1 MGRCLTATGASA
13 DCPSSLPSIGIKHLQ
28 MSLSLATE
36 IARDLIRCPSVTPLE
51 GGALTA
57 LEQLLK
63 KGGFR
68 VNRIVFDDEDT
79 PDVEN
84 LFASIGSGAPHF
96 VFAGHTD
103 VVPAG
108 AETDWRHGPFEG
120 VIEAGV
126 LYGRGAVDMKGGI
139 ASFAAAALQFI
150 KEQGADFGGAISFLI
165 TGDEEGPAVNG
176 TVKLLEW
183 ARAQGHEFDA
193 CIVGEPTNPDI
204 LGDAIKV
211 GRRGS
216 LSGIV
221 TVTGIQGHAAYPH
234 LANNPIPGLIKLMAA
249 LNELTLDEG
258 NERFQP
264 SNLEIVT
271 VDVGNPAFNVIP
283 ARAEFRFNI
292 RYNDTWTLESLKAKI
307 TQVLESVALGGL
319 KMDLVFKR
327 DASESFLTRDETL
340 IAALTSAVAAETGRT
355 PELSTGGGTSD
366 ARFIKNYCP
375 VVEFGLVGQT
385 MHKVDE
391 CVAVEDLDRL
401 AAIYHRFLAS
411 YFSKP

>member
-1 MGRCLTATGASA
+1 MSPATV
-13 DCPSSLPSIGIKHLQ
+13 
-28 MSLSLATE
+28 
-36 IARDLIRCPSVTPLE
+36 IARDLIRCPSVTPKE
-51 GGALTA
+51 GGALSA
-57 LEQLLK
+57 LEALLK
-63 KGGFR
+63 DAGFR
-68 VNRIVFDDEDT
+68 VDRVVFQDDDT

-103 VVPAG
+103 VVPTG
-108 AETDWRHGPFEG
+108 SEVDWTHGPFEG
-120 VIEAGV
+120 EIDSGV

-139 ASFAAAALQFI
+139 ASFAAAALEFVDQN
-150 KEQGADFGGAISFLI
+150 GTDFGGTISFLI
-165 TGDEEGPAVNG
+165 TGDEEGPAING

-183 ARAQGHEFDA
+183 ADKQGHRFDA
-193 CIVGEPTNPDI
+193 CIVGEPTNPDA

-221 TVTGIQGHAAYPH
+221 TVTGVQGHAAYPH
-234 LANNPIPGLIKLMAA
+234 LADNPIPGLTNLMAA
-249 LNELTLDEG
+249 LNDLKLDEG

-271 VDVGNPAFNVIP
+271 VDVGNTAFNVIP
-283 ARAEFRFNI
+283 ARSEFRFNI
-292 RYNDTWTLESLKAKI
+292 RYNDTWTLDSLKARI
-307 TQVLESVALGGL
+307 LETLETVNLGSL
-319 KMDLVFKR
+319 KMKIEFKR
-327 DASESFLTRDETL
+327 DASESFLTKDETL
-340 IAALTSAVAAETGRT
+340 IDALSMAVSEETGRT

-401 AAIYHRFLAS
+401 AAIYHRFLVS
-411 YFSKP
+411 YFSK

>member
-1 MGRCLTATGASA
+1 MSMSPATV
-13 DCPSSLPSIGIKHLQ
+13 
-28 MSLSLATE
+28 
-36 IARDLIRCPSVTPLE
+36 IARDLIRCPSVTPKE
-51 GGALTA
+51 GGALSA
-57 LEQLLK
+57 LEALLK
-63 KGGFR
+63 DAGFR
-68 VNRIVFDDEDT
+68 VDRVVFQDDDT

-84 LFASIGSGAPHF
+84 LFASVGSGAPHF

-108 AETDWRHGPFEG
+108 SEADWTHGPFEG
-120 VIEAGV
+120 EIDGGV

-139 ASFAAAALQFI
+139 ASFAAAALEFVDQN
-150 KEQGADFGGAISFLI
+150 GTDFGGTISFLI
-165 TGDEEGPAVNG
+165 TGDEEGPAING

-183 ARAQGHEFDA
+183 ADKQGHRFDA
-193 CIVGEPTNPDI
+193 CIVGEPTNPDA

-221 TVTGIQGHAAYPH
+221 TVTGVQGHAAYPH
-234 LANNPIPGLIKLMAA
+234 LADNPIPGLTNLMAA
-249 LNELTLDEG
+249 LNDLKLDEG

-271 VDVGNPAFNVIP
+271 VDVGNTAFNVIP
-283 ARAEFRFNI
+283 ARSEFRFNI
-292 RYNDTWTLESLKAKI
+292 RYNDTWTLDSLKARI
-307 TQVLESVALGGL
+307 LETLERVDLGSL
-319 KMDLVFKR
+319 KMNIEFKR
-327 DASESFLTRDETL
+327 DASESFLTKDETL
-340 IAALTSAVAAETGRT
+340 IEALSMAVSEETGRT

-401 AAIYHRFLAS
+401 AAIYHRFLVS
-411 YFSKP
+411 YFSK

>member
-1 MGRCLTATGASA
+1 
-13 DCPSSLPSIGIKHLQ
+13 
-28 MSLSLATE
+28 MSLSPASA

-51 GGALTA
+51 GGALTE
-57 LEQLLK
+57 LESLLK
-63 KGGFR
+63 NAGFR
-68 VNRIVFDDEDT
+68 VDRVTFRDEDT

-108 AETDWRHGPFEG
+108 ADADWRHGPFEG
-120 VIEAGV
+120 AIEEGV
-126 LYGRGAVDMKGGI
+126 LFGRGAVDMKGGI
-139 ASFAAAALQFI
+139 ASFAAAALDFV
-150 KEQGADFGGAISFLI
+150 KAQGPGFGGTISFLI

-183 ARAQGHEFDA
+183 AEAQGHKFDA
-193 CIVGEPTNPDI
+193 CIVGEPTNPNI

-221 TVTGIQGHAAYPH
+221 TVTGVQGHAAYPH
-234 LANNPIPGLIKLMAA
+234 LADNPIPGLTRLMTA
-249 LNELTLDEG
+249 LNGLKLDDG

-283 ARAEFRFNI
+283 ARAECRFNI
-292 RYNDTWTLESLKAKI
+292 RYNDTWTLDSLKAKI
-307 TQVLESVALGGL
+307 TETLEAVDLGGL
-319 KMDLVFKR
+319 QMDLTFKR
-327 DASESFLTRDETL
+327 DASESFLTKDETL
-340 IAALTSAVAAETGRT
+340 IAALSDAIREETGRT

-391 CVAVEDLDRL
+391 CVAVDDLDRL
-401 AAIYHRFLAS
+401 AAIYRRFLTS
-411 YFSKP
+411 YFS

>member
-1 MGRCLTATGASA
+1 MSSSA
-13 DCPSSLPSIGIKHLQ
+13 V
-28 MSLSLATE
+28 T
-36 IARDLIRCPSVTPLE
+36 IAQDLIRCPSVTPAE
-51 GGALTA
+51 GGALSSLEA
-57 LEQLLK
+57 LLSK
-63 KGGFR
+63 AGFKVSR
-68 VNRIVFDDEDT
+68 VTFQDEDT

-84 LFASIGSGAPHF
+84 LFATIGYGKPHF

-108 AETDWRHGPFEG
+108 TESDWSHGPFDG
-120 VIEAGV
+120 TISDGV
-126 LYGRGAVDMKGGI
+126 LFGRGAVDMKGGI
-139 ASFAAAALQFI
+139 ASFAAAALDYVQ
-150 KEQGADFGGAISFLI
+150 EAGTDLGGTISLLI

-176 TVKLLEW
+176 TSKLLEW
-183 ARAQGHEFDA
+183 ATNEGHRFDA
-193 CIVGEPTNPDI
+193 CIVGEPTNPEK

-216 LSGIV
+216 LSGVV
-221 TVTGIQGHAAYPH
+221 TVAGVQGHAAYPH
-234 LANNPIPGLIKLMAA
+234 LAKNPIPGLVKLMAA
-249 LNELTLDEG
+249 LDALELDKG

-283 ARAEFRFNI
+283 ARAETRFNI
-292 RYNDTWTLESLKAKI
+292 RYNDEWTLEGLKAKL
-307 TQVLESVALGGL
+307 LEILKSVDLDGL
-319 KMDLVFKR
+319 ELDIQFKR
-327 DASESFLTRDETL
+327 DASESFLTKDETL
-340 IAALTSAVAAETGRT
+340 IAALGKAVESETGRS

-391 CVAVEDLDRL
+391 CVAVNDLDQL
-401 AAIYHRFLAS
+401 AAIYKNFLVS
-411 YFSKP
+411 YFSK

>member
-1 MGRCLTATGASA
+1 M
-13 DCPSSLPSIGIKHLQ
+13 PSN
-28 MSLSLATE
+28 AVA
-36 IARDLIRCPSVTPLE
+36 IAQDLIRCPSVTPAE
-51 GGALTA
+51 GGALTT
-57 LEQLLK
+57 LENLLTSA
-63 KGGFR
+63 GFEVTR
-68 VNRIVFDDEDT
+68 VTFQDEDT

-84 LFASIGSGAPHF
+84 LFATIGSGKPHF

-108 AETDWRHGPFEG
+108 AENDWSHEPFAG
-120 VIEAGV
+120 TIHDGV
-126 LYGRGAVDMKGGI
+126 LFGRGAVDMKGGI
-139 ASFAAAALQFI
+139 AAFAAAAIDLVQELGKDI
-150 KEQGADFGGAISFLI
+150 GGTISLLI

-183 ARAQGHEFDA
+183 AKAEGHEFDA
-193 CIVGEPTNPDI
+193 CIVGEPTNPAK

-221 TVTGIQGHAAYPH
+221 TVSGTQGHAAYPH
-234 LANNPIPGLIKLMAA
+234 LADNPIPGLVQLLAA
-249 LNELTLDEG
+249 LNALELDKG

-264 SNLEIVT
+264 SNLEVVT
-271 VDVGNPAFNVIP
+271 VDVGNTAFNVIP
-283 ARAEFRFNI
+283 ARAEARFNI
-292 RYNDTWTLESLKAKI
+292 RYNDEWTLSTLQAKVRETLECVDLGSLN
-307 TQVLESVALGGL
+307 LE
-319 KMDLVFKR
+319 LVFKR
-327 DASESFLTRDETL
+327 DASESFLTRDEKL
-340 IAALTSAVAAETGRT
+340 IADLSDAVREETGRV

-391 CVAVEDLDRL
+391 CVAVDDLDQL
-401 AAIYHRFLAS
+401 TTIYKRFLVS
-411 YFSKP
+411 YFAQSAGAD